1 MDLWKGDE
9 EERRMTT
16 SRIKARMISRE
27 EMGEGWEEKIMW
39 KEREWGSEGRTVYT
53 I

>member
-27 EMGEGWEEKIMW
+27 EWG
-39 KEREWGSEGRTVYT
+39 REWRKG
-53 I
+53 